1 MPLEEAWKDEV
12 QLSDALRRKIFIKHF
27 DGPIFFGFSS
37 KFLALTRALPEIDVV
52 IMRMKR
58 VPYIDQS
65 GLYAIEDALLTLQD
79 KNVLVLMTGLQEQPR
94 DMLEKVGVIPNLVPE
109 ENLYPDFQSAIKA
122 LETGRAGYR
131 QDKLAGTG

>member
-52 IMRMKR
+52 IMRIKGF
-58 VPYIDQS
+58 PIS
-65 GLYAIEDALLTLQD
+65 IS
-79 KNVLVLMTGLQEQPR
+79 R
-94 DMLEKVGVIPNLVPE
+94 DSMPSK
-109 ENLYPDFQSAIKA
+109 
-122 LETGRAGYR
+122 TRC
-131 QDKLAGTG
+131 

>member
-1 MPLEEAWKDEV
+1 MAGNRCRDH
-12 QLSDALRRKIFIKHF
+12 AH
-27 DGPIFFGFSS
+27 
-37 KFLALTRALPEIDVV
+37 
-52 IMRMKR
+52 KR